1 MADAL
6 RARSKYLAWL
16 SLLLVAVTAAM
27 LLAGYRARV
36 GLPVTGALAF
46 LALFCMG
53 HPFLKSYAFTAWV
66 FAFVAASMFYP
77 QAFMTWAGYDLK
89 KLIVP
94 LIQIIMFGMGTT
106 LSLADF
112 GRVLTMPWPVLV
124 GWVLQF
130 SVMPLIG
137 FSLARLFGF
146 EAEIAAGIVLIGSA
160 PGGVAS
166 NVMAYL
172 ARGNVALSVT
182 MTACSTLAAP
192 LMTPL
197 MMQLLAAQYVE
208 ISFLKMMMDI
218 CNMTIVPIVA
228 GLAAHYILY
237 GRRPVFQRA
246 GVLGGLVCVTVV
258 LAVVVRI
265 WGGDYLGAVRG
276 GLVVGLVM
284 LAMVASARL
293 VVDILLRGP
302 GNWMDRG
309 LPLVSMA
316 GICLIIAIITARSA
330 ADLVRVGP
338 LLIVAALFHNSLGY
352 TLGYWGARL
361 LRLQER
367 DCRTVAIEVGMQN
380 GGMASA
386 LAMDTLHSARAAL
399 APAIFGPWMNISG
412 SILATWWRRRPVKE
426 EKTIA
431 DFELPIA
438 DQHGIQPRACHSRA
452 NGNPETWCTDPPPAR
467 GGPCRHGKE

>member
-1 MADAL
+1 
-6 RARSKYLAWL
+6 
-16 SLLLVAVTAAM
+16 
-27 LLAGYRARV
+27 
-36 GLPVTGALAF
+36 
-46 LALFCMG
+46 
-53 HPFLKSYAFTAWV
+53 
-66 FAFVAASMFYP
+66 
-77 QAFMTWAGYDLK
+77 
-89 KLIVP
+89 
-94 LIQIIMFGMGTT
+94 
-106 LSLADF
+106 
-112 GRVLTMPWPVLV
+112 
-124 GWVLQF
+124 
-130 SVMPLIG
+130 
-137 FSLARLFGF
+137 
-146 EAEIAAGIVLIGSA
+146 
-160 PGGVAS
+160 
-166 NVMAYL
+166 
-172 ARGNVALSVT
+172 

-197 MMQLLAAQYVE
+197 MMELLAAQYVE

-237 GRRPVFQRA
+237 GRRPVSQRA
-246 GVLGGLVCVTVV
+246 GVLGGMALAAAV
-258 LAVVVRI
+258 LAVLI
-265 WGGDYLGAVRG
+265 GGWGGGYLGAVQS

-284 LAMVASARL
+284 LATVALAKL

-302 GNWMDRG
+302 GNWMDKA

-338 LLIVAALFHNSLGY
+338 LLIVAAVFQNGLGY

-412 SILATWWRRRPVKE
+412 SILATWWRRRPVDETRGAVYPASETGQKG
-426 EKTIA
+426 
-431 DFELPIA
+431 ELHESA
-438 DQHGIQPRACHSRA
+438 
-452 NGNPETWCTDPPPAR
+452 
-467 GGPCRHGKE
+467 